1 MFATLN
7 LRWVI
12 RLQERDAHTGDQ
24 TTNNPQPRRWL
35 QTLVYWCKWLIFET

>member
-7 LRWVI
+7 LRWLI
-12 RLQERDAHTGDQ
+12 HLQERHAHTGDQ
-24 TTNNPQPRRWL
+24 TTNNPQPQGWL